1 MGEWVDG
8 WMDEWIGE
16 RLSESFICK
25 KPWISSLLQNLTSL
39 CVFSGPLRWL
49 GKMSKKKLNTILNK
63 DVCFNDVELLLSLKE
78 KS

>member
-25 KPWISSLLQNLTSL
+25 KSWITSTKSHY
-39 CVFSGPLRWL
+39 VYFSGPLRWL
-49 GKMSKKKLNTILNK
+49 GKMSKKNLNTVLNK
-63 DVCFNDVELLLSLKE
+63 DVCFNDVELLLSLKQ